1 MVGNHDGHAKNL
13 SINKIDGKFYLSPFY
28 DLMSTQVYKGISS
41 NLAMS
46 VNGQYEAAQI
56 GAKEISGFCEDLNL
70 QRGYVIKIAEDL
82 FEKLPDSL
90 EKAILS
96 CNAKDP
102 KSQSFIDKLQIYVMS
117 NSRKLMKRIA

>member
-1 MVGNHDGHAKNL
+1 
-13 SINKIDGKFYLSPFY
+13 
-28 DLMSTQVYKGISS
+28 
-41 NLAMS
+41 
-46 VNGQYEAAQI
+46 
-56 GAKEISGFCEDLNL
+56 
-70 QRGYVIKIAEDL
+70 
-82 FEKLPDSL
+82 LPDSL